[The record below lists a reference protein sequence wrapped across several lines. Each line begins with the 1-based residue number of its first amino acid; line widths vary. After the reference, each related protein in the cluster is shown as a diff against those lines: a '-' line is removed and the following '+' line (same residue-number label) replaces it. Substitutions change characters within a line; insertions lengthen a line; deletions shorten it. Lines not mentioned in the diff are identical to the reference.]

1 MRKFKHYLRNSEDE
15 KASNGTN
22 SGNGANPDNGSV
34 EMTETPRAARTP
46 ARSGMSTP
54 GNTGSRPVSRS
65 RPSSAYP
72 GHDFRSSNMMEIW
85 DIQAS
90 VMISHLHDE
99 QRRRGWYHGG
109 VNEGIALKKG
119 SGEYT
124 AMPDHLSQNP
134 QGLFQGAKA
143 LKTRVS

>member
-1 MRKFKHYLRNSEDE
+1 MKKFKHYLRNSEDE
-15 KASNGTN
+15 KRSNGAS
-22 SGNGANPDNGSV
+22 SGNGSV
-34 EMTETPRAARTP
+34 EMTETPRTSRTP

-54 GNTGSRPVSRS
+54 GNTGSRPASRS

-72 GHDFRSSNMMEIW
+72 GHDFRNNNMTEIW

-109 VNEGIALKKG
+109 QHEGVSLKKG

-124 AMPDHLSQNP
+124 AMPEHLAQDP
-134 QGLFQGAKA
+134 QGLFYGSRA
-143 LKTRVS
+143 LKTRVSSCFL